1 MGVQITINNLYDN
14 GVCDEYNILTGTTY
28 NIDDA
33 TSIGIHSLP
42 YTWDGGV
49 YTGNLYVFVEHCDGH
64 LNPPPSDDPKKQ
76 GGFQVRLL
84 NIDCHQCPPISTPN
98 PTPNPTATIAVDCD
112 MVINVEE
119 VFDPTPLPTP
129 LPSATPDPTATI
141 AVDCDM
147 VINVEEVFDP
157 TPLPT
162 STPLPT
168 ATLNPTPSPTE
179 TPLPTATPN
188 PTPPSTPEPTPT
200 TDCTEMIITVEQL
213 K

>member
-119 VFDPTPLPTP
+119 VFDPTPLPT
-129 LPSATPDPTATI
+129 
-141 AVDCDM
+141 
-147 VINVEEVFDP
+147 
-157 TPLPT
+157 